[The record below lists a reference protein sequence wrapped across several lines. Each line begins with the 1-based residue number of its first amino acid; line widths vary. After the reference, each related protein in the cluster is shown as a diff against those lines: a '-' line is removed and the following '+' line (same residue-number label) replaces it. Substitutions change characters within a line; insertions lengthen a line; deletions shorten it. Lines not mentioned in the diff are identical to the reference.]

1 MNTDFSPNTVL
12 SGLCHRLICHGIINA
27 EQAAHY
33 TDYAKKE
40 KRNLIDYLVQ
50 QNVVTSHRL
59 ASLLTQDFGLS
70 IIDLSCFDM
79 HQIPH
84 KYLNNKLVHKH
95 HAIPLFIRGNQ
106 LYIAL
111 SDPTNI
117 QVLDEFKF
125 STGLQTVGILAESH
139 KLQQFIDKVF
149 ETHQSSVLGNID
161 DEDLQ
166 GLEDINVTS
175 AEDLE
180 NEDKHEGESDDAPIV
195 RFVNKLLLDAVN
207 KNVSDIHFEPYDKF
221 YRVRFRRDGILYEV
235 ATPPISL
242 AARIT
247 ARLKVMSQLDISE
260 RRLPQ
265 DGHFKFVLSK
275 HRHID
280 FRISTCPTVTG
291 EKVVIRLLD
300 PSNLNI
306 GLENLGFSDNQKSH
320 FEAAIHHPHGMVIVT
335 GPTGSGKTITL
346 YSALDVLNDNRKNIS
361 TIEDPVEMN
370 IRGINQ
376 VNVNLKAGLDF
387 SKALRCFLRQD
398 PDIIMVGEIR
408 DLETAEISIKAAQTG
423 HLVLSTLHTNS
434 AAETL
439 SRLINMGIEPFNIAT
454 SINIIIAQRLVRKL
468 CEHCKIPRVL
478 PKEILKQAG
487 FSKEENDF
495 TVFSSGE
502 NSTHCDQ
509 CKDGYKGRLGIFEV
523 LPITAAI
530 SEIIMKGG
538 TSFEIEKIAQQE
550 GMVTLRESALQ
561 KVKAGITSLEEANR
575 ITMD

>member
-1 MNTDFSPNTVL
+1 MN
-12 SGLCHRLICHGIINA
+12 
-27 EQAAHY
+27 
-33 TDYAKKE
+33 
-40 KRNLIDYLVQ
+40 
-50 QNVVTSHRL
+50 
-59 ASLLTQDFGLS
+59 FGLS
-70 IIDLSCFDM
+70 IIDLACFDSE
-79 HQIPH
+79 QIP
-84 KYLNNKLVHKH
+84 KQYLNSKLVNKH
-95 HAIPLFIRGNQ
+95 YAIPLFKRGNQ

-125 STGLQTVGILAESH
+125 STGLRTVGILAESH
-139 KLQQFIDKVF
+139 KLRQFIDKVF
-149 ETHQSSVLGNID
+149 ENQKSFVWGDLS
-161 DEDLQ
+161 DEDLE

-175 AEDLE
+175 AKDLD
-180 NEDKHEGESDDAPIV
+180 NEDTQEGDADDAPVV
-195 RFVNKLLLDAVN
+195 RFVNKLLLDAIN
-207 KNVSDIHFEPYDKF
+207 KGVSDIHFEPYENF
-221 YRVRFRRDGILYEV
+221 YRVRFRRDGMLYEV
-235 ATPPISL
+235 AFPPISL

-265 DGHFKFVLSK
+265 DGHFKCVLSK
-275 HRHID
+275 HRCID
-280 FRISTCPTVTG
+280 FRISTCPTVAG

-300 PSNLNI
+300 PSKLNI
-306 GLENLGFSDNQKSH
+306 GLENLGFSQEQKEK
-320 FEAAIHHPHGMVIVT
+320 FEAAIKHPHGMVIVT

-346 YSALDVLNDNRKNIS
+346 YSALDVLNDNEKNIS

-376 VNVNLKAGLDF
+376 VNVNLKAGLNF

-408 DLETAEISIKAAQTG
+408 DLETAEISIKASQTG

-454 SINIIIAQRLVRKL
+454 SVNIIIAQRLARKL
-468 CEHCKIPRVL
+468 CEHCKAPLEL
-478 PKEILKQAG
+478 PKETLEQAG
-487 FSKEENDF
+487 FAAEDTDF
-495 TVFSSGE
+495 TVFSPGKDSGNCE
-502 NSTHCDQ
+502 H

-523 LPITAAI
+523 LPVTTAI
-530 SEIIMKGG
+530 SETIMKSG
-538 TSFEIEKIAQQE
+538 TSFEIARVARRE

-561 KVKAGITSLEEANR
+561 KVKEGITSLEEANR